1 MSSLLHQAKT
11 VDGSP
16 LKLRFNEKEL
26 SFAANCRTHPPDKE
40 GLVSKKGPGKG
51 QGTVE
56 GDPQTEHASRDVTL
70 DVNCLHLLFAAP
82 SDACTLHSLLIQE
95 SRASPCQGA
104 WL

>member
-1 MSSLLHQAKT
+1 MSETVRLEWKFPLHWYPEEMEKLMSSLLHQAKT

-26 SFAANCRTHPPDKE
+26 SFVANCRTHPPDKE

-56 GDPQTEHASRDVTL
+56 TARSVT
-70 DVNCLHLLFAAP
+70 
-82 SDACTLHSLLIQE
+82 
-95 SRASPCQGA
+95 
-104 WL
+104 